1 MALKTYLLAPNF
13 TLEPDGPIRIG
24 RIIADPFRPTKSLS
38 IPQTEPTTATHTDFD
53 SSYSR
58 ENSHALHGSI
68 WAQFLQTASANVSA
82 GISKDV
88 LTQYTMDSLETIR
101 IKEDPTDKEA
111 AELANH
117 PEVQAAINAG
127 ILGSAPVYMITGIKV
142 AKGFRLTTQV
152 ARTREAQVGANAPIT
167 EDVGVGAEVG
177 ISRTVAVEDTLRS
190 GSDII
195 FAYQLHIIAQK
206 RWWRRKVSVD
216 VYAPSSAFLSD
227 EHEAV
232 EEEVAVNNITS
243 EQLMN
248 SAEEN
253 EDDSVKAMKVLE
265 GEEAYVCI
273 SFRSQKWA
281 SKD

>member
-13 TLEPDGPIRIG
+13 TFEPDGPIRIG

-38 IPQTEPTTATHTDFD
+38 IPQTEPHTAVHTDFD

-58 ENSHALHGSI
+58 ENSHSLHGSI

-82 GISKDV
+82 GVTKDV
-88 LTQYTMDSLETIR
+88 LTQYTMDSLETVR

-111 AELANH
+111 AELIKH

-127 ILGSAPVYMITGIKV
+127 ILGSAPVYMITGIKI

-152 ARTREAQVGANAPIT
+152 ARTREAHVGASAPIT
-167 EDVGVGAEVG
+167 EEVGLGAEVG
-177 ISRTVAVEDTLRS
+177 ISRRAAAGDTSRS

-206 RWWRRKVSVD
+206 RWWHKKVSAD
-216 VYAPSSAFLSD
+216 VYAPSSAFLSED
-227 EHEAV
+227 DHEAR
-232 EEEVAVNNITS
+232 EEEAAVNNVTS

-248 SAEEN
+248 AAEEN
-253 EDDSVKAMKVLE
+253 EDDSVKAVEAVE
-265 GEEAYVCI
+265 GEETCICI
-273 SFRSQKWA
+273 SFQESERGI
-281 SKD
+281 